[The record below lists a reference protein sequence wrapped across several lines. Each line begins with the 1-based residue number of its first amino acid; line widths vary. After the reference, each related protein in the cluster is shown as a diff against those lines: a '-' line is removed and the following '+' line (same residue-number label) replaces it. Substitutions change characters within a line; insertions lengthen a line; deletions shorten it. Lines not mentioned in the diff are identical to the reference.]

1 MDGGSRETL
10 GMAVFEVRETER
22 RGDLLSRSLFSVLRR
37 GEERED
43 EVERREDEVERKEGE
58 KDEVERREEE
68 VEDKLE
74 GCRAGQEE
82 G

>member
-1 MDGGSRETL
+1 
-10 GMAVFEVRETER
+10 MAVFEVSEKER

-37 GEERED
+37 GEVREGERE
-43 EVERREDEVERKEGE
+43 EVERKEGE
-58 KDEVERREEE
+58 KDEVERREDE

>member
-1 MDGGSRETL
+1 
-10 GMAVFEVRETER
+10 MAVFEVREKER

-37 GEERED
+37 GEEREGEKE
-43 EVERREDEVERKEGE
+43 EVERSVD
-58 KDEVERREEE
+58 E